1 MYIGKGYYMSN
12 WMDRF
17 KEFAGKAVEIVS
29 EAADT
34 YMKKREFRRRMY
46 ESEILLLSR
55 FAVWQLERIC
65 LSEDIPPY
73 VEGKRGPR
81 KARSK
86 NEFIDLIVDELDF
99 EDVVEYAKK
108 FGVRYQDILR
118 DLEELE
124 AELFG
129 EEDIDFQPENEFDE
143 ILDLIQ
149 KEFRPEMTR
158 DEEDLEKQLAMFLKV
173 HLGEDSV
180 ERQVTIEKG
189 KRVDILIDGI
199 YGIEVKIADSTGLA
213 YLPTQLRIYKKRL
226 RDVAAVI
233 VRPIGKEVNIDDI
246 LELLDEDGIKYVE
259 VQAEVRRR
267 GRWTFELV
275 KKRKKK

>member
-1 MYIGKGYYMSN
+1 MSDWVN
-12 WMDRF
+12 RF
-17 KEFAGKAVEIVS
+17 KELAEKAVEKVS

-34 YMKKREFRRRMY
+34 YMKKREFNRRVY
-46 ESEILLLSR
+46 ESKLLLLSR

-65 LSEDIPPY
+65 ISEDIPPY

-99 EDVVEYAKK
+99 DDVVEYAKK

-118 DLEELE
+118 DLEEFE

-129 EEDIDFQPENEFDE
+129 EEEDVDLQPESEFDE

-149 KEFRPEMTR
+149 REFRPEMTR

-173 HLGEDSV
+173 HLGEDRV
-180 ERQVTIEKG
+180 ERQVTIERG
-189 KRVDILIDGI
+189 KRVDILIDGD

-213 YLPTQLRIYKKRL
+213 YLPTQLRIYRKRL

-267 GRWTFELV
+267 GGWTFELV
-275 KKRKKK
+275 KKRKR

>member
-1 MYIGKGYYMSN
+1 MSEHMSDWLN
-12 WMDRF
+12 RF
-17 KEFAGKAVEIVS
+17 KEFAEKAVEKVS

-34 YMKKREFRRRMY
+34 YMKKRELSRRKY
-46 ESEILLLSR
+46 ECKLLLLSR

-99 EDVVEYAKK
+99 DDVVEYAKK

-118 DLEELE
+118 DLEEFE

-129 EEDIDFQPENEFDE
+129 EDEDVDFQPESEFDE

-149 KEFRPEMTR
+149 REFRPEMTR

-173 HLGEDSV
+173 YLGEDRV
-180 ERQVTIEKG
+180 ERQVTIERG
-189 KRVDILIDGI
+189 KRVDILIDGV

-213 YLPTQLRIYKKRL
+213 YLPTQLRIYRKRL

-233 VRPIGKEVNIDDI
+233 VRPIGKEVNIGDI

-259 VQAEVRRR
+259 VEAEVKRR
-267 GRWTFELV
+267 GGWTFELV
-275 KKRKKK
+275 KKRKRK